1 MGFLEIDPFSAA
13 LPSPLPSALLAP
25 NAAALAAAAGRGP
38 VVTLQRGGTKA
49 GKVRV
54 SPLEAQL
61 LQEIWFHGPI
71 SRKEAE
77 DLLKQVQYRQPAI
90 DILPVTPRFIWI
102 CFIFIGR
109 RFLGSRVAGLS
120 GPVRADGNAIRS
132 PQAFALGRSR
142 RRCKSFPPSIS
153 FLFLFF
159 LNN

>member
-1 MGFLEIDPFSAA
+1 MGWGFLEIDPFSAA

-25 NAAALAAAAGRGP
+25 NAAALAAASGRGP

-77 DLLKQVQYRQPAI
+77 DLLKQVQYNRQQPAI
-90 DILPVTPRFIWI
+90 DISPVTPRFI
-102 CFIFIGR
+102 
-109 RFLGSRVAGLS
+109 RVFFFHIYRTEIS
-120 GPVRADGNAIRS
+120 W
-132 PQAFALGRSR
+132 FASR
-142 RRCKSFPPSIS
+142 RALRASTC
-153 FLFLFF
+153 
-159 LNN
+159 

>member
-1 MGFLEIDPFSAA
+1 LGWGFLEIDPFSAA

-25 NAAALAAAAGRGP
+25 NAAALAAAASGRGP

-77 DLLKQVQYRQPAI
+77 DLLKQVQYSSSSHSHSYFVLSRQ
-90 DILPVTPRFIWI
+90 DLFGS
-102 CFIFIGR
+102 FSYFIGR
-109 RFLGSRVAGLS
+109 RFLGS
-120 GPVRADGNAIRS
+120 
-132 PQAFALGRSR
+132 
-142 RRCKSFPPSIS
+142 
-153 FLFLFF
+153 
-159 LNN
+159 